1 MGFFRTIINIVPF
14 YNCGIKQQIVY
25 FCLYNFVVN
34 KNKEHVPLHSIK
46 TKEMDPSGFDVIELG
61 RKGGYDSSVPHRHAF
76 FEFIFFLNG
85 GGTHEVDF
93 NKYPIEKNSVHFVSP
108 GQIHKMTLK
117 NTKGYVICF
126 TEDFISVKLKDRF
139 VETFPFFD
147 SSNFPVLRLN
157 KGLSAEIDFLIN
169 AIKRELMVESHDGI
183 DIYRSYLNIIL
194 LKIKSFF
201 SSGIKNTGQTNQ
213 NKRKKVTL
221 FKKLINENYLSHK
234 TVSDYAGELNVTPNH
249 LNALCKGSE
258 GKTATQLIH
267 QRLVLESKRLLYAT
281 DMHIKEISFSLHFED
296 VPYFNRFFKKQTGLT
311 PIEYRKQFY
320 HKSLKS
326 ASH

>member
-1 MGFFRTIINIVPF
+1 M
-14 YNCGIKQQIVY
+14 
-25 FCLYNFVVN
+25 N
-34 KNKEHVPLHSIK
+34 KNKEQVPLHSIK
-46 TKEMDPSGFDVIELG
+46 TKEMDPLGFDVIELSGKG
-61 RKGGYDSSVPHRHAF
+61 RYDSSVPHRHAF
-76 FEFIFFLNG
+76 FELIFFSNG
-85 GGTHEVDF
+85 SGTHEVDF
-93 NKYPIEKNSVHFVSP
+93 NKYPIERNSVHFVSP

-147 SSNFPVLRLN
+147 GAHLPILKLN
-157 KGLSAEIDFLIN
+157 KSLSAEMDFLIN
-169 AIKRELMVESHDGI
+169 AIKRELRSESHDGV
-183 DIYRSYLNIIL
+183 DIYRSYLDIIL

-201 SSGIKNTGQTNQ
+201 SSVIKSSGQVNQ
-213 NKRKKVTL
+213 NKRKKVML

-234 TVSDYAGELNVTPNH
+234 TVSDYAGELSVTPNH

-258 GKTATQLIH
+258 GKTATQLIQ

-281 DMHIKEISFSLHFED
+281 DMHIKEISFSLRFED